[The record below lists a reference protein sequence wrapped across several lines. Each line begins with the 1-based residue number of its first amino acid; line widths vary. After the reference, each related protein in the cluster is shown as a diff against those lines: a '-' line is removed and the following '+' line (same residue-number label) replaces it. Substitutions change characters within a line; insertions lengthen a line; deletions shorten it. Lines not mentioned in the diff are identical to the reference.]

1 MIPRPR
7 LGPPPLE
14 DAVFPRTLICPEEN
28 LLSQAV
34 EPSGKAAPRPI
45 QMSEG
50 RLTGWLPLFPWLPGT
65 KYIFFLIGLAAD
77 GYLAS
82 RESERD
88 FVSNTEK

>member
-1 MIPRPR
+1 M
-7 LGPPPLE
+7 
-14 DAVFPRTLICPEEN
+14 LICPEDK
-28 LLSQAV
+28 LLP
-34 EPSGKAAPRPI
+34 EPRGKAVRLPI

-50 RLTGWLPLFPWLPGT
+50 RLTGWLPLFPCFPGT

-88 FVSNTEK
+88 FVSNAEK